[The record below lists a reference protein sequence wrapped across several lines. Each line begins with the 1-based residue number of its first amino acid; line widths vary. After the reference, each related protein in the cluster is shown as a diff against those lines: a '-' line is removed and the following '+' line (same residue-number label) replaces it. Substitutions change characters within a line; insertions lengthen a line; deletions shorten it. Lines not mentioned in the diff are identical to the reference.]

1 MSINN
6 GMYDENYSSH
16 YSLAELHFNRAI
28 GKAPEMESSKAMA
41 KLISKNYNNGD
52 SIADIGC
59 SAGHYLF
66 SIRKELANKEVNYT
80 GVEFH
85 DLLLSKAQEAWNG
98 DNFAKFRKGSIFEI
112 PASDK
117 EFDITFC
124 SNLLMHL
131 PTIVKPLQEL
141 IRITRK
147 KLLIRTYIGTKSFK
161 IQEVKNNS
169 FWPGTEIAP
178 ANEFND
184 DGVPMLF
191 EYENI
196 WSKDYFESV
205 VRRFAPTANIKF
217 IKDDLYDIKAIEE
230 TAKTGN
236 LPNPTRTLGEWQI
249 FDYILLPYHFIEIEI

>member
-1 MSINN
+1 MNN
-6 GMYDENYSSH
+6 GMFDENYSSH
-16 YSLAELHFNRAI
+16 NSLAELHFNRAV

-41 KLISKNYNNGD
+41 NLISEKYNNGD

-66 SIRKELANKEVNYT
+66 SIRKELASNEINYT

-85 DLLLSKAQEAWNG
+85 DLLLSKAQKAWHG
-98 DNFAKFRKGSIFEI
+98 DNFAKFRKGSIFDI
-112 PASDK
+112 PANDR

-141 IRITRK
+141 IRVTSKR
-147 KLLIRTYIGTKSFK
+147 LLIRTYIGTKSFK

-169 FWPGTEIAP
+169 FWPGTKINP
-178 ANEFND
+178 SSEFND
-184 DGVPMLF
+184 DGIPALF

-205 VRRFAPTANIKF
+205 VKRFAPTASIKF
-217 IKDDLYDIKAIEE
+217 IKDDFYDVKAIEE

-236 LPNPTRTLGEWQI
+236 LPNPTRTLGGWQI
-249 FDYILLPYHFIEIEI
+249 FDYILLPYYFIEIEL